1 MATRRRRQRIGV
13 KYANNGPCKIDD
25 ERREKWRKERKR
37 KRAGVRERFKP
48 SGTPFPSIETE
59 TWRKEGA
66 ESSVHTKNVKRS
78 RLKQQISKCRYRLKY
93 ISSVL
98 DVKVSSI
105 KNETTEIYRVSSIE
119 KYQRMEKLSKI
130 PNTCN
135 YNIEF

>member
-25 ERREKWRKERKR
+25 ERREKWKERKR

-105 KNETTEIYRVSSIE
+105 KNESTEIYRVSSIE
-119 KYQRMEKLSKI
+119 KYQRIEKLSKI

>member
-25 ERREKWRKERKR
+25 ERREKWRKER

-93 ISSVL
+93 TSSVL

-105 KNETTEIYRVSSIE
+105 KNESTEIYRVS
-119 KYQRMEKLSKI
+119 R
-130 PNTCN
+130 NTK
-135 YNIEF
+135 ESRSFLKF

>member
-59 TWRKEGA
+59 TWRRGEKKEPNQ
-66 ESSVHTKNVKRS
+66 VYIPKMS
-78 RLKQQISKCRYRLKY
+78 RDR
-93 ISSVL
+93 
-98 DVKVSSI
+98 D
-105 KNETTEIYRVSSIE
+105 
-119 KYQRMEKLSKI
+119 
-130 PNTCN
+130 
-135 YNIEF
+135 